1 MKLSIIAVG
10 RLKMSFT
17 QDGCDEYLT
26 RLRRHFPFKVVE
38 VKEPNRRSGGT
49 VAKWRSQEAEALTAA
64 LPKPGLVV
72 ALDEGGQ
79 TWDSAGFARWLGER
93 RDDGVPEIAFLIGGP
108 DGLDPTIRKRADKIW
123 SLGRVTL
130 PHELARL
137 VLAEQLYRAGMILAG
152 APYHR

>member
-17 QDGCDEYLT
+17 QAGCDEYLN
-26 RLRRHFPFKVVE
+26 RLRRHFPYTLKE

-49 VAKWRSQEAEALTAA
+49 VDRWRQQEADALIQA
-64 LPKPGLVV
+64 LPSPGLVV

-79 TWDSAGFARWLGER
+79 TWDSEGFARWLGDR
-93 RDDGVPEIAFLIGGP
+93 RDEGTPEVAFLIGGP
-108 DGLDPTIRKRADKIW
+108 DGLHPSVRKRADKIW

-137 VLAEQLYRAGMILAG
+137 VLVEQLYRAGMILSG